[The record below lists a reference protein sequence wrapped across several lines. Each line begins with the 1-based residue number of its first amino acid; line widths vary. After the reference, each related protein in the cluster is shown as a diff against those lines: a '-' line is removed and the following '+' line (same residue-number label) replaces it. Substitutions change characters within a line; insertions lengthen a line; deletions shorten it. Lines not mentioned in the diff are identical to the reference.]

1 MNQRFL
7 FLIAM
12 IMVAFLLSIAK
23 PVPVNMYRI
32 EGMNEFDIRFQAR
45 RTLEKADE
53 EPSIYSELELVPEEY
68 SLKCYS
74 LWDHWTSNGLA
85 DRLGNPI
92 GWQRVISWNDDCD
105 PEGQVRIYEDVY
117 YILISKNPMIA
128 YPDFS
133 NLDEK
138 LTTQSG
144 EEVLLSRIDYPY
156 TLRGKTTVYERIKY
170 TFKVNDVYVFV
181 EQTRLRDESNNEELL
196 KWVEKLINEIQ
207 SVLN

>member
-7 FLIAM
+7 FLIGI
-12 IMVAFLLSIAK
+12 IMAAFLILIAE
-23 PVPVNMYRI
+23 PVPVNIYRI
-32 EGMNEFDIRFQAR
+32 EGINEFDIRFQAR

-68 SLKCYS
+68 NVECYS
-74 LWDHWTSNGLA
+74 RWDHWTSNGLA

-92 GWQRVISWNDDCD
+92 GWQRVINWNDDCD
-105 PEGQVRIYEDVY
+105 PEGQIRIYEDVY

-133 NLDEK
+133 NLEEK

-144 EEVLLSRIDYPY
+144 VEVLLTSTDYPY
-156 TLRGKTTVYERIKY
+156 TISGKTTVYERVKY
-170 TFKVNDVYVFV
+170 TFKVNEVYVFI
-181 EQTRLRDESNNEELL
+181 EQTRLRDESNNDELL
-196 KWVEKLINEIQ
+196 IWVEKLISGIQ
-207 SVLN
+207 TVLN

>member
-1 MNQRFL
+1 MNQRIL
-7 FLIAM
+7 YLIVILLAAIM
-12 IMVAFLLSIAK
+12 ISNTKSI
-23 PVPVNMYRI
+23 PVSIHRI
-32 EGMNEFDIRFQAR
+32 EGMNEFDAIFQVR
-45 RTLEKADE
+45 RTLEKADD
-53 EPSIYSELELVPEEY
+53 EPSIYSDLELVPEYYTYE
-68 SLKCYS
+68 CYS

-144 EEVLLSRIDYPY
+144 VEVLLSRIDYPY
-156 TLRGKTTVYERIKY
+156 TLRGITTVYERIKY
-170 TFKVNDVYVFV
+170 TFKVNDVYVFI
-181 EQTRLRDESNNEELL
+181 EQTRLRDEKNNDELL
-196 KWVEKLINEIQ
+196 IWVEKLISEIQ
-207 SVLN
+207 TVLN